1 MNPVI
6 YGAGMVETSDCGLKK
21 KAGKKTNS
29 ECIQKVWIDVYIR
42 VIEGVA

>member
-6 YGAGMVETSDCGLKK
+6 YGAGMEETSDYGLNK

-29 ECIQKVWIDVYIR
+29 ECTPKVWIDVYIR